1 MNNFSYK
8 IEWNVCTLDFLKT
21 LQKIKY
27 ITESFERQKIK
38 MAMTQYASIRII
50 YFKELLFI

>member
-1 MNNFSYK
+1 MECMYP
-8 IEWNVCTLDFLKT
+8 DFLKT

-38 MAMTQYASIRII
+38 KAMTQYARI
-50 YFKELLFI
+50 